1 METKQASSP
10 IIASAGMTSSVMGIK
25 ASGLDQAAYFLRDRI
40 YTDKIGAVVRE
51 TFSNATDEHVKH
63 KINKAVEVGLR
74 STEDGTEFFCRDFA
88 KGLSEH
94 DIRNVFGM
102 YFSSTKSQDNQL
114 IGGFGIGAKSPSC
127 YTDTFFVRSFYEGIE
142 TLYSC
147 SLGAGEYGVP
157 VGHIYDVEKNPTT
170 ENGLEVFVPI
180 KSKDEYEFAEKIKN
194 IVQISPK
201 NAIARIFNEE
211 FAPFPVVKEES
222 IDGFDFRIVKC
233 NDIVNKT
240 ATLQMGGVKYSSV
253 YLPYEI
259 NLLSG
264 YELIADLKVGSMSLP
279 LSRQEFENTEANRVE
294 LEKLKAAL
302 EKFVTKE
309 LSKDKPKSFIEAVE
323 KLFKDGKRRF
333 EGEFFSFP
341 WCLAAGE
348 DKDTQ
353 NLFEQ
358 LRFANDPSVDTLE
371 RDKTGA
377 TLNIV
382 LVPNNQATQYWK
394 DKLKNFCH
402 NTKKAYAFIVTDT
415 TPNVKAANFISIK
428 SLPFPKSSISSGCRL
443 GEFTVLMK
451 HGRKTRMNAVKLHNI
466 MMKDCGYVGAEAAT
480 IEEAKKQ
487 YFDYF
492 STNTP
497 KTIGDLERRAFA
509 FKQSSFNYSNHN
521 YSLNSAFAKKMMEEI
536 GWQNPLSPSF
546 ISIKNNLLKVKLE
559 REEREQKIQKARIF
573 ENSFS
578 SRTVQTLEKIRNG
591 DITDRQLSSCLKLAK
606 AAEKISQENSVRGKV
621 VLHLTSGS
629 SWSRLQINRQE
640 LRKILKIKA

>member
-1 METKQASSP
+1 MKIKHSSSP
-10 IIASAGMTSSVMGIK
+10 VLASEGMTSSSMSID
-25 ASGLDQAAYFLRDRI
+25 ASGMDQAAYFLRDKI
-40 YTDKIGAVVRE
+40 YTDKVQAVVRE
-51 TFSNATDEHVKH
+51 YFCNGLDEHSKYQ
-63 KINKAVEVGLR
+63 VERPVEIGLR
-74 STEDGTEFFCRDFA
+74 STDDGAEFYVRDFA
-88 KGLSEH
+88 KGLSEEG
-94 DIRNVFGM
+94 IRKTFAM
-102 YFSSTKSQDNQL
+102 YFKSTKSDDDNS
-114 IGGFGIGAKSPSC
+114 IGGFGIGSKAFHC
-127 YTDTFFVRSFYEGIE
+127 YTDTFFVRSFHNGVDS
-142 TLYSC
+142 LYSC
-147 SLGAGEYGVP
+147 VLGAGNKGVP
-157 VGHIYDVEKNPTT
+157 VGQVFLISQEPTKET
-170 ENGLEVFVPI
+170 GLEVFGAI

-211 FAPFPVVKEES
+211 FAPFPVVKKES
-222 IDGFDFRIVKC
+222 VDGFDFRIVKC
-233 NDIVNKT
+233 HDIVNKT

-253 YLPYEI
+253 SLPYEVQ
-259 NLLSG
+259 LLCG

-279 LSRQEFENTEANRVE
+279 LSRQEFEDTEANRAE
-294 LEKLKAAL
+294 LERLKAAL

-309 LSKDKPKSFIEAVE
+309 LSNDKPKSFIEAVE

-377 TLNIV
+377 ALNIV
-382 LVPNNQATQYWK
+382 LVPNNQATHYWK
-394 DKLKNFCH
+394 DKLKNFCN

-428 SLPFPKSSISSGCRL
+428 SLPFPKSSTNGCHL
-443 GEFTVLMK
+443 GEFSVLMK
-451 HGRKTRMNAVKLHNI
+451 HGRKARMDAVKLHNI
-466 MMKDCGYVGAEAAT
+466 MMKDCGYVGSEAAT
-480 IEEAKKQ
+480 ILEAKKQ

-492 STNTP
+492 ANKTP
-497 KTIGDLERRAFA
+497 KTIGDLEKRAFA
-509 FKQSSFNYSNHN
+509 FKVNLNYSNQN
-521 YSLNSAFAKKMMEEI
+521 YGINSISAKKTMEEI
-536 GWQNPLSPSF
+536 GWQNSLSSSF
-546 ISIKNNLLKVKLE
+546 ISIKNNLLQVKLE
-559 REEREQKIQKARIF
+559 KEEREQKIQKARIF
-573 ENSFS
+573 QNSFS

-591 DITDRQLSSCLKLAK
+591 AITDRQISSCLKLAK

-640 LRKILKIKA
+640 LREILKIKA